1 MQIENKNLET
11 AISFVVLTLT
21 MFITRYLGIF
31 AMPFVLGAYLMNSIE
46 NKDYSSIYLYMA
58 SLGVLAIFLEP
69 AFIFEK
75 AI

>member
-46 NKDYSSIYLYMA
+46 NKDGFA
-58 SLGVLAIFLEP
+58 WCLGNIFR
-69 AFIFEK
+69 AGVYI
-75 AI
+75 